1 MLKLLTWALMSYYKQ
16 TSKETKMMLQN
27 LMENYLNNKTITV
40 YPIDKDDSV
49 PVEPVK
55 NKWSIEKKS
64 LKKVFNFKTRKQ
76 KEAFVLEL
84 LKYDRDSD
92 CVLEIRIKKEKVAII
107 LHALS
112 PEISEIEFEAKVDI
126 DKIRKDVVY
135 YFAKKD

>member
-1 MLKLLTWALMSYYKQ
+1 
-16 TSKETKMMLQN
+16 MLQN
-27 LMENYLNNKTITV
+27 LMENYLSNKTISV
-40 YPIDKDDSV
+40 YPVGKDDSV

-64 LKKVFNFKTRKQ
+64 LKKVFNFETRKQ

-84 LKYDRDSD
+84 LKYDRDTD
-92 CVLEIRIKKEKVAII
+92 CILEIRIKEEKVAIV

-112 PEISEIEFEAKVDI
+112 PELSEIEFEAKVDI